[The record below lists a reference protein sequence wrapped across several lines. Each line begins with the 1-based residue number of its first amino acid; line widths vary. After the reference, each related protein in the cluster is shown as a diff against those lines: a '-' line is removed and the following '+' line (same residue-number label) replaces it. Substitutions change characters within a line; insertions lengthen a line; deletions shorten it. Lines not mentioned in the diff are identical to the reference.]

1 MKLDNLSDEQLN
13 IALKVI
19 EEAEQQGVNPD
30 LALSVA
36 FAESTFNPQAVS
48 PKGAIGIMQ
57 LMPGTAKDLGVN
69 PEDPIENIRGGIR
82 YLKQLGERFENDP
95 GKVIAAYNAG
105 PNSSF
110 FRTGNIE
117 DLPTETVNYLARI
130 MDYSG
135 GALPQVIMGA
145 GRQEVVDETPQVFPE
160 AFSTPPAPPEDRQV
174 EGARYMGQL
183 GGAAAGA
190 GVSALRGG
198 KDVMRSVGRAVAG
211 GAQMPQR
218 GPITM
223 GGPLTQVAP
232 QGGTPGQRWA
242 SKVVGTQGFQ
252 AMPEDYSV
260 KEAAQRY
267 QRAMPQGKVSGP
279 AAKRF
284 GINAPLDI
292 GRQMPV
298 TPPKPGPLDRV
309 TQLFSNIA
317 RTGPMQ
323 AVRSVPA
330 GLARYAAPPLAL
342 GASAGEV
349 MGAMQEL
356 KKEKPDYLDVGL
368 AGLSTVG
375 GLMSLYPPAA
385 PIGVPLS
392 LVPAAVRY
400 FRDRP
405 PEENPSLGLTA
416 P

>member
-1 MKLDNLSDEQLN
+1 MKLENLSDDQLS

-36 FAESTFNPQAVS
+36 FAESSFNPAAIS

-95 GKVIAAYNAG
+95 SKVIAAYNAG
-105 PNSSF
+105 PNSAF

-117 DLPTETVNYLARI
+117 DLPTETVNYLSRV
-130 MDYSG
+130 MDHSG
-135 GALPQVIMGA
+135 GNLPPLILGARTEQPAEEIPQVYPG
-145 GRQEVVDETPQVFPE
+145 
-160 AFSTPPAPPEDRQV
+160 AFSTPPEPAADRSV
-174 EGARYMGQL
+174 EGARYTGQL
-183 GGAAAGA
+183 AGGALGTAISG
-190 GVSALRGG
+190 LRGG
-198 KDVMRSVGRAVAG
+198 RDVMSSVGRAVAG
-211 GAQMPQR
+211 GAQMPQQR
-218 GPITM
+218 PPTM
-223 GGPLTQVAP
+223 GGPLTQM
-232 QGGTPGQRWA
+232 GMTPGQKWA
-242 SKVVGTQGFQ
+242 SKVVQTPGFQ
-252 AMPEDYSV
+252 ATPEDYSV

-279 AAKRF
+279 AAKRY

-298 TPPKPGPLDRV
+298 APPRPGPLDRV
-309 TQLFSNIA
+309 TQMFSSMA
-317 RTGPMQ
+317 QSGPGQ
-323 AVRSVPA
+323 AVRAVPGA
-330 GLARYAAPPLAL
+330 LSRYAAPPLAL
-342 GASAGEV
+342 GASAGEL

-392 LVPAAVRY
+392 LLPAAVRY
-400 FRDRP
+400 MREQ
-405 PEENPSLGLTA
+405 PEEQRPSMDLIA

>member
-1 MKLDNLSDEQLN
+1 MKLENLSDDQLS

-36 FAESTFNPQAVS
+36 FAESSFNPAAIS

-82 YLKQLGERFENDP
+82 YLKQLGEKFENDP

-105 PNSSF
+105 PNSTF

-117 DLPTETVNYLARI
+117 DLPTETVNYLSRI

-135 GALPQVIMGA
+135 GRFPSVTLGGPEPKEEIVQEEIAQVYPGA
-145 GRQEVVDETPQVFPE
+145 FDK
-160 AFSTPPAPPEDRQV
+160 PPPDRSV
-174 EGARYMGQL
+174 EGARYSGQL
-183 GGAAAGA
+183 AGGALGTAISG
-190 GVSALRGG
+190 LRGG
-198 KDVMRSVGRAVAG
+198 RDVMRSVGRAVAG
-211 GAQMPQR
+211 GAQMPQQR
-218 GPITM
+218 PPTM
-223 GGPLTQVAP
+223 GGPLTQM
-232 QGGTPGQRWA
+232 GMTPGQKWA
-242 SKVVGTQGFQ
+242 SKVVQTPGFQ
-252 AMPEDYSV
+252 ATPEDYSV

-279 AAKRF
+279 AAKRY

-298 TPPKPGPLDRV
+298 TPPRPGPLDRV
-309 TQLFSNIA
+309 TQMFSSLA
-317 RTGPMQ
+317 QSGPGR
-323 AVRSVPA
+323 AVRAVPA
-330 GLARYAAPPLAL
+330 AMSRYAAPPLAL
-342 GASAGEV
+342 GASAGEL

-356 KKEKPDYLDVGL
+356 KKEKPDYMDVGL

-392 LVPAAVRY
+392 LLPAAVRY
-400 FRDRP
+400 MREQ
-405 PEENPSLGLTA
+405 PEEQRPSMDLVA